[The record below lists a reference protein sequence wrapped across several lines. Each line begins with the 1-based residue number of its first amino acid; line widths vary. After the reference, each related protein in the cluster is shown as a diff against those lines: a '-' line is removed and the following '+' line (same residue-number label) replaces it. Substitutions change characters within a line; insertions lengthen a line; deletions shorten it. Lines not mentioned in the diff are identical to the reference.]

1 MKNKNLIYGRHPVLD
16 AINSGKTIE
25 KVFLMQ
31 GTTGPLEKELRK
43 LSQMHGFPMSMVPKE
58 KLQRMVPQNHQGVA
72 AQIGLIE
79 YKEKILSTV
88 KYISRN
94 SSNIVILT
102 GGTNRIKDG
111 LKIINKFEQ
120 ASTFDN
126 KILVSGT
133 GKGFTKLS
141 LEKKLNFN
149 FDLNL
154 IKCCVELDSISTNT
168 YSNAYETLKWVK
180 KNNIKEFIL
189 ITSNYHMPR
198 AFLEFR
204 NRMPDLKIV
213 TYPITPKKHNINNWL
228 NSFETFSLVFSE
240 YFKFL
245 IANLRIKIKRI

>member
-1 MKNKNLIYGRHPVLD
+1 MLSSIFKTSFIILITSILTYF
-16 AINSGKTIE
+16 S
-25 KVFLMQ
+25 
-31 GTTGPLEKELRK
+31 
-43 LSQMHGFPMSMVPKE
+43 
-58 KLQRMVPQNHQGVA
+58 
-72 AQIGLIE
+72 IGIIE
-79 YKEKILSTV
+79 YKEKIVLTV
-88 KYISRN
+88 KYISGN

-204 NRMPDLKIV
+204 NRMPNLKIV

-228 NSFETFSLVFSE
+228 NSFETFSLIFSE